1 MTEIF
6 NVEVPGAKY
15 SCSKNYQTLPAKAED
30 WQRLLKSAHGK
41 QAKCLCAGRGSKLL
55 NIRHLKGRDHFFLAR
70 FAKTGPEHAFNCRF
84 FSDAESRTGMQSYVE
99 GVVVEGDDNDVKIRL
114 SQAIQIRAKKDTE
127 EPKVDLVLDPHKP
140 GRTQRAMKLLGLL
153 HLLWT
158 RGNLNAWFPKMEGKR
173 DDSILQWNLRKTAEH
188 IKTHRMTLDKVLL
201 CPSEDGRKA
210 GARNCAVVSR
220 AEKLNYRLVAVGVL
234 QPYDSLVHEPL
245 DQMQKLSLMNSTGMP
260 AMYLNGRVWTDA
272 QTSFAKEVAAWKKG
286 GKTIAIVFLERR
298 KNSRYYNVLKVAL
311 MRVSEMLIPLDSGL
325 EGKVEALLREQKRAF
340 SKPLR
345 FDDDDKTIPDFWLN
359 DLTDEYPMEVFGM
372 NTPEYLQRKAEKVK
386 HYEATYGKRLG
397 WWHWNAYENSV
408 VESIPMFPSPA
419 NVHVAVLTDDPE
431 QL

>member
-15 SCSKNYQTLPAKAED
+15 PCSKNYQTLSAKAED
-30 WQRLLKSAHGK
+30 WQRLLKSAHGM

-55 NIRHLKGRDHFFLAR
+55 NIRHLKGNDHYFLAR

-84 FSDAESRTGMQSYVE
+84 FSEAESLTGLQSYVE

-114 SQAIQIRAKKDTE
+114 SQAIQIRVKKDAD
-127 EPKVDLVLDPHKP
+127 EPKADLALDPRKP

-188 IKTHRMTLDKVLL
+188 INTHRMTLDKVLL
-201 CPSEDGRKA
+201 CPSEDGGKA
-210 GARNCAVVSR
+210 GTQNRAVVSR

-234 QPYDSLVHEPL
+234 EPYDSCVHEPV
-245 DQMQKLSLMNSTGMP
+245 DQMQKISLMSSTGMP
-260 AMYLNGRVWTDA
+260 AMYLNGRIWTDA

-286 GKTIAIVFLERR
+286 SKTIAIVFLERR
-298 KNSRYYNVLKVAL
+298 KNSRYYDVLEVAL
-311 MRVSEMLIPLDSGL
+311 MRVSGMLIPLDSGL

-345 FDDDDKTIPDFWLN
+345 FDDDDKTIPDFWLK
-359 DLTDEYPMEVFGM
+359 DMADEYPMEVFGM
-372 NTPEYLQRKAEKVK
+372 NTPEYLERKAEKFK
-386 HYEATYGKRLG
+386 HYEAKYAERLG
-397 WWHWNAYENSV
+397 WWHWNAYGNSEI
-408 VESIPMFPSPA
+408 ESIPVFPPPA
-419 NVHVAVLTDDPE
+419 NSYAAVPADDSE
-431 QL
+431 QP